1 MASSSS
7 DDIGQG
13 AGGPRFALL
22 TQVRAYWQGLR
33 QGTALPARDTID
45 PRGIAEA
52 LESTFLLERIAPGV
66 ARFRI
71 AGLYLHDLIGLDVR
85 GMPLSTLFDP
95 ASRKRLSDGLEAVF
109 TTPVILEMWLEAE
122 RGLGRPHLE
131 GRMLLLPLSDA
142 QGQTSLALGCLA
154 MAGGMGRA
162 PRRFAMMGLMR
173 ETIGVQ
179 AVPPSTAPTLP
190 DAAQSHPTFTPLPAL
205 RKATWPPLVRPT
217 DPLPRAKRH
226 LRLVHSR
233 D

>member
-1 MASSSS
+1 MASSTSGTGSS
-7 DDIGQG
+7 SGQ
-13 AGGPRFALL
+13 GGPRFALL
-22 TQVRAYWQGLR
+22 AQVRAYWQGLR
-33 QGTALPARDTID
+33 QGTALPTRDKID

-71 AGLYLHDLIGLDVR
+71 AGLHLHDLIGLDVR

-95 ASRKRLSDGLEAVF
+95 ASRKRLSDGVEAVF
-109 TTPVILEMWLEAE
+109 TSPAILEMWLEAE
-122 RGLGRPHLE
+122 CGLGRPHLE
-131 GRMLLLPLSDA
+131 GRMLLLPLGDT
-142 QGQTSLALGCLA
+142 QGHTTLALGCLA

-173 ETIGVQ
+173 EALMV
-179 AVPPSTAPTLP
+179 VPVAH
-190 DAAQSHPTFTPLPAL
+190 DAATFSPLPAL
-205 RKATWPPLVRPT
+205 RKATLIPPAHLDDT
-217 DPLPRAKRH
+217 LPRAKRH

>member
-7 DDIGQG
+7 GTGSSSGQ
-13 AGGPRFALL
+13 GGPRFALL
-22 TQVRAYWQGLR
+22 AQVRAYWQGLR
-33 QGTALPARDTID
+33 QGTALPTRDKID

-71 AGLYLHDLIGLDVR
+71 AGLHLHDLIGLDVR

-95 ASRKRLSDGLEAVF
+95 ASRKRLSDGVEAVF

-173 ETIGVQ
+173 EALVVGPV
-179 AVPPSTAPTLP
+179 AN
-190 DAAQSHPTFTPLPAL
+190 AATTFTALPAL
-205 RKATWPPLVRPT
+205 RKATLIPPAHLDDT
-217 DPLPRAKRH
+217 LPRAKRH